1 MKFVGSA
8 WLNGDGMYIRSYVQ
22 GVPIALLVD
31 TGANISIISVG
42 FLETCL
48 RVQSLNWIL

>member
-8 WLNGDGMYIRSYVQ
+8 WLNGDGLYIRSYVQ
-22 GVPIALLVD
+22 DIPIALLVD

-48 RVQSLNWIL
+48 RVLNLK